1 MLALVAPGQGA
12 QTPGFLNPWL
22 ELPRAKDLLTWW
34 SAVAGVDLLVVFV
47 KLTIIY
53 NIFFNLPLI

>member
-12 QTPGFLNPWL
+12 QTPGFLYPWL

-34 SAVAGVDLLVVFV
+34 GAVAGVDLLH
-47 KLTIIY
+47 LGRRCRSRWSPY
-53 NIFFNLPLI
+53 H